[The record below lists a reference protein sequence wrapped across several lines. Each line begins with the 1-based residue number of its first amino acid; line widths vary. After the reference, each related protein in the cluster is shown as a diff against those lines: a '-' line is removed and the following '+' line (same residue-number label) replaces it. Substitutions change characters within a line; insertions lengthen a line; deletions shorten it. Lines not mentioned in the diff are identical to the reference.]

1 MGDLSLSE
9 EAGKALREQ
18 EEYYQK
24 LQVFSDNFSR
34 TTESLNRNLSEA
46 LHEITKIQKESA
58 NNGEK
63 ALAMEQINRLSQQ
76 LQTEYSGHIDVRNT
90 MLGVIRD
97 MNPDLV
103 RKKTVCALAEE
114 LWIKCPEYWLAH
126 ALIAVAAWIN
136 NEKETCR
143 NAVKASIM
151 ADSNKSSLLYCLLLL
166 RLDRMDAAR
175 SWFEYYLKQ
184 QNPLSMSPESSILLQ
199 AYLGGLF
206 GRDDL
211 LQQKVENVVKNWQYN
226 MDEDYRTVQQIKDTY
241 YGFIQS
247 RYTSHEPLKT
257 LLTYSPFYNRIE
269 NLRKEF
275 GKMEQMLEFVANL
288 REQNNQETPASSHI
302 ISDQVLDRL
311 LNEKVAEEQDIMR
324 QIHYYKL
331 ICEYEGDTTLVDN
344 AIVSAKISYR
354 AGIKNDTEKNDSD
367 YVLRSDES
375 ILNDISEDNLMKK
388 IEMPYRVGSRMVSWA
403 LDENGEVSPQVR
415 LYAMKHTSQWLQEA
429 ARTAM
434 EITQKRVKNGMPR
447 IPLKINGWKGDTDG
461 EDYKD
466 LEKDMQTYFIKRK
479 RQIQFLNFGNMTA
492 LVIMALSLA
501 LAVITPYAFSITA
514 AATIYL
520 TYRIV
525 HGLRHYET
533 KVQQSLKT
541 LEAAI
546 KEAFIFYE
554 EARGEEVYYK
564 NLIQEIDAL

>member
-211 LQQKVENVVKNWQYN
+211 LQQKVENVVKPPQ
-226 MDEDYRTVQQIKDTY
+226 TPV
-241 YGFIQS
+241 F
-247 RYTSHEPLKT
+247 
-257 LLTYSPFYNRIE
+257 
-269 NLRKEF
+269 
-275 GKMEQMLEFVANL
+275 
-288 REQNNQETPASSHI
+288 QNNTLFGETSF
-302 ISDQVLDRL
+302 R
-311 LNEKVAEEQDIMR
+311 
-324 QIHYYKL
+324 
-331 ICEYEGDTTLVDN
+331 
-344 AIVSAKISYR
+344 
-354 AGIKNDTEKNDSD
+354 
-367 YVLRSDES
+367 
-375 ILNDISEDNLMKK
+375 
-388 IEMPYRVGSRMVSWA
+388 
-403 LDENGEVSPQVR
+403 
-415 LYAMKHTSQWLQEA
+415 
-429 ARTAM
+429 
-434 EITQKRVKNGMPR
+434 
-447 IPLKINGWKGDTDG
+447 
-461 EDYKD
+461 
-466 LEKDMQTYFIKRK
+466 
-479 RQIQFLNFGNMTA
+479 
-492 LVIMALSLA
+492 
-501 LAVITPYAFSITA
+501 
-514 AATIYL
+514 AATIPTINPISAAPRTLVMKVRIGNPFFTGIRLIAYL
-520 TYRIV
+520 PTAPRAPP
-525 HGLRHYET
+525 
-533 KVQQSLKT
+533 
-541 LEAAI
+541 AATHR
-546 KEAFIFYE
+546 KLMNTPSDP
-554 EARGEEVYYK
+554 K
-564 NLIQEIDAL
+564 LLP